1 MLTCAAI
8 QSCFH
13 FSIIEDTSKG
23 HFLILEREKRQDNW
37 ISMVIISPM
46 QWSYYWIIDHFSILQ
61 LNWII

>member
-13 FSIIEDTSKG
+13 ISIIEDTSKG

-46 QWSYYWIIDHFSILQ
+46 QWSYYCIIDHF
-61 LNWII
+61 